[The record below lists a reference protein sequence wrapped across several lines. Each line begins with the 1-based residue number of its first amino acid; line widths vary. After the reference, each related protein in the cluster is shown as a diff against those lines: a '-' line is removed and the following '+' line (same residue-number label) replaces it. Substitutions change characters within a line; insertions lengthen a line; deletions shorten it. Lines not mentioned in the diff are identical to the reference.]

1 MDYYGTLG
9 PSCQREE
16 ILREL
21 FLSGMTGLRI
31 NLSHGGLAGRREEIR
46 AAQRAAREAG
56 TEAKLLTA
64 ACPQSTEGLAAAVPE
79 GYEYAD
85 LFELVE
91 RHL

>member
-1 MDYYGTLG
+1 MGY
-9 PSCQREE
+9 E
-16 ILREL
+16 ICE
-21 FLSGMTGLRI
+21 MWQ
-31 NLSHGGLAGRREEIR
+31 NRRLTR
-46 AAQRAAREAG
+46 CCGSSAARAYMPEICEKIARLRWDDASR